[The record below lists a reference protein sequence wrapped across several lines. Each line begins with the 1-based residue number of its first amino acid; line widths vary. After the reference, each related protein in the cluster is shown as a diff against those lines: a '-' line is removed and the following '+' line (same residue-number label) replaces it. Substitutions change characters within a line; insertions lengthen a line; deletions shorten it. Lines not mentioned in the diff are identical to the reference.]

1 MGDNVDLSVVPSAVF
16 TVPECAMVG
25 ATEEQL
31 QAQGLEYKVAKSTFR
46 TNGKALAM
54 GEPEGVVKMITDP
67 ATGLIL
73 GCQIVGPH
81 AADLIAEVAL
91 AISSRLTA
99 AAILSTIHTPSL
111 SEALLPPLRP

>member
-1 MGDNVDLSVVPSAVF
+1 
-16 TVPECAMVG
+16 
-25 ATEEQL
+25 
-31 QAQGLEYKVAKSTFR
+31 
-46 TNGKALAM
+46 M
-54 GEPEGVVKMITDP
+54 GEPEGVVKIITDP

-99 AAILSTIHTPSL
+99 AAILSTIHTHPSL